1 MDLDLVADGEVDP
14 AAARDLL
21 AGILEASTETSV
33 VAADL
38 DGNIVVTDPGPG
50 IPADQIDRLP
60 GGAAR

>member
-33 VAADL
+33 VA
-38 DGNIVVTDPGPG
+38 VPGSG
-50 IPADQIDRLP
+50 STFTVDLP
-60 GGAAR
+60 GGATR